1 MDLQISLEPTR
12 TRNISMPLIGRLANE
27 FHLYGLVGQVTL
39 FDVNNLGAQGIGL
52 PRKGR
57 NDLWIN
63 GGQIYAA
70 PLR

>member
-1 MDLQISLEPTR
+1 
-12 TRNISMPLIGRLANE
+12 MPLIGRLANE
-27 FHLYGLVGQVTL
+27 FHLSGLVRQVFL